1 MLLSCN
7 NTKKVDVTPS
17 FSGAEG
23 EVKLAV
29 LAPGHFHASLLQKNS
44 MQLVF
49 IDIEA
54 STKEKNNIREVG
66 AIDHSNNFV
75 YQ

>member
-1 MLLSCN
+1 MISYQIK
-7 NTKKVDVTPS
+7 NTKKIHYQEIKV
-17 FSGAEG
+17 F
-23 EVKLAV
+23 
-29 LAPGHFHASLLQKNS
+29 LLQKNS